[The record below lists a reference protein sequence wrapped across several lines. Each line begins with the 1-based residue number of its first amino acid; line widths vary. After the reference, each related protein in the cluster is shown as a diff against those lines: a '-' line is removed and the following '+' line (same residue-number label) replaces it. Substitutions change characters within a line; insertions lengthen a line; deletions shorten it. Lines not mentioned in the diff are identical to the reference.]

1 LLQVHDSI
9 VFQIPIH
16 RWGEAST
23 LNTIK
28 RHLEIT
34 VPYSDPL
41 TIQWGI
47 AGSETS
53 WGDCK

>member
-1 LLQVHDSI
+1 
-9 VFQIPIH
+9 VFQIPSH

-23 LNTIK
+23 LDTIK

-34 VPYSDPL
+34 VPYNDPL